1 MMKKLREKKGF
12 TLAELLIVVAII
24 AILVAISI
32 PIFTTQLEKSRE
44 STDMANIRAAYATL
58 VANYLD
64 TNGEGDEAI
73 TEMVVEGAPQ
83 RDLDTWLI
91 DNGGELQT
99 MTNDGTSLVS
109 FAPAESYTVSID
121 DEGNVTVNG
130 E

>member
-99 MTNDGTSLVS
+99 MTNDGTSLVT

-121 DEGNVTVNG
+121 DEGTVTVNG